1 MSEQKWQISEPMIK
15 SAIETYH
22 ALVEIQKKSAEE
34 AHEQAWKV
42 FMQALAKALAQSKFP
57 QTIPSTGLSSAQI
70 SAARSQLTA
79 AGLIVTDDRYVD
91 GPLPYH
97 EGFIID
103 MPPKK

>member
-15 SAIETYH
+15 SAIDAHH
-22 ALVEIQKKSAEE
+22 ARLEIQKKSADE
-34 AHEQAWKV
+34 AYEQAWKV
-42 FMQALAKALAQSKFP
+42 FMTALAKALAQSKFP

-79 AGLIVTDDRYVD
+79 AGLIVKDEHDTD
-91 GPLPYH
+91 GPLMYH
-97 EGFIID
+97 EAFIVD